1 MGGQSGLGEEL
12 GGKEGDTAVKMLKQK
27 KANNKKNFKF
37 HYSLLKS
44 VSQKTCHYSV

>member
-12 GGKEGDTAVKMLKQK
+12 GSKEGDTAVKMLKQK
-27 KANNKKNFKF
+27 KANKKIFKF